1 MCVCVSGVRFPFFRT
16 ISVVALLVLLNKDL
30 FANTGKNLH
39 NREYEMID
47 ICSKKWIKIYEDKIP
62 EILYVLG

>member
-1 MCVCVSGVRFPFFRT
+1 MCVSDVRFLFFRT
-16 ISVVALLVLLNKDL
+16 ISIVALLVSPNKHL

-39 NREYEMID
+39 NREYEMTD
-47 ICSKKWIKIYEDKIP
+47 ICFKKWIKIYKDKIP